1 MRAYF
6 IRRLLLIPPTLLGVT
21 LVVFILTRFVPGGP
35 VESLLAQMRRASAD
49 GGARAG
55 MVGQKQALS
64 TEQIDQLKEFYN
76 LDDTNHLRA
85 YAKWL
90 GVWPTAVGRKKV
102 EFPASETSQ
111 PVRTALTRER
121 LVIHREATGTYRLTT
136 ADGGSAGPWKV
147 RLLGIKPSPPASTTD
162 GAGAA
167 PAAPTPAPAGGA
179 PDPAASETPSKPPA
193 VIERLEVYQT
203 RFTGVLTGDLGR
215 STRYQDTVV
224 SMITERMPVSVY
236 YGLMTMLISYLISI
250 PLGLLKALKHNKL
263 FDNVTSML
271 VFSGYAIPAFAL
283 GALLVTWLAVRLGWF
298 PAGGFTGHDFAD
310 RDVMGKM
317 LDILYHS
324 ALPLFCYTIGS
335 FAFLTMMMK
344 NQLMDNLSADYIRT
358 AVAKGRSF
366 NQAVRHHALRNAFI
380 PIATTLGRLVTLL
393 VTGSFLIE
401 RVFDINGFG
410 LLFYE
415 SAIDRDYPVVMGT
428 TLLTALLIMLGNIVS
443 DLAVAMVDPRVKFS

>member
-49 GGARAG
+49 GGARGG

-102 EFPASETSQ
+102 EFPATETSQ

-121 LVIHREATGTYRLTT
+121 LVIHREATGAYRLTT
-136 ADGGSAGPWKV
+136 ADGNSAGPWKV
-147 RLLGIKPSPPASTTD
+147 RLLGIKPTPPADTTE
-162 GAGAA
+162 GAE
-167 PAAPTPAPAGGA
+167 TTLTETTPAGGA
-179 PDPAASETPSKPPA
+179 APKTPPA
-193 VIERLEVYQT
+193 IIERLEVYQT

-224 SMITERMPVSVY
+224 SMITERMPVSIY
-236 YGLMTMLISYLISI
+236 YGVMTMLISYLISI
-250 PLGLLKALKHNKL
+250 PLGLLKALRHNKL

-310 RDVMGKM
+310 RDVAGKM
-317 LDILYHS
+317 MDILYHS

>member
-1 MRAYF
+1 
-6 IRRLLLIPPTLLGVT
+6 
-21 LVVFILTRFVPGGP
+21 
-35 VESLLAQMRRASAD
+35 
-49 GGARAG
+49 
-55 MVGQKQALS
+55 
-64 TEQIDQLKEFYN
+64 
-76 LDDTNHLRA
+76 
-85 YAKWL
+85 
-90 GVWPTAVGRKKV
+90 
-102 EFPASETSQ
+102 
-111 PVRTALTRER
+111 
-121 LVIHREATGTYRLTT
+121 
-136 ADGGSAGPWKV
+136 
-147 RLLGIKPSPPASTTD
+147 
-162 GAGAA
+162 
-167 PAAPTPAPAGGA
+167 
-179 PDPAASETPSKPPA
+179 
-193 VIERLEVYQT
+193 
-203 RFTGVLTGDLGR
+203 
-215 STRYQDTVV
+215 
-224 SMITERMPVSVY
+224 MITERMPVSVY
-236 YGLMTMLISYLISI
+236 YGLMTMLISYLIAI
-250 PLGLLKALKHNKL
+250 PLGLLKALRHNKL

-310 RDVMGKM
+310 RDVTGKM

>member
-6 IRRLLLIPPTLLGVT
+6 FRRLLLIPPTLLGVT
-21 LVVFILTRFVPGGP
+21 LLVFVLTRFVPGGP
-35 VESLLAQMRRASAD
+35 VENLLAQMRRASAD
-49 GGARAG
+49 GGAKG
-55 MVGQKQALS
+55 GIVGQKQALS

-90 GVWPTAVGRKKV
+90 GVWPTPVGRKKLD
-102 EFPASETSQ
+102 FPADQESQ

-121 LVIHREATGTYRLTT
+121 LVVHRDGAGAYRLTT
-136 ADGGSAGPWKV
+136 AEGGDAGPWKV
-147 RLLGIKPSPPASTTD
+147 RSLGMKEMPAESGAPPETD
-162 GAGAA
+162 AA
-167 PAAPTPAPAGGA
+167 PA
-179 PDPAASETPSKPPA
+179 
-193 VIERLEVYQT
+193 ERVEVYQN
-203 RFTGVLTGDLGR
+203 RFSGVLTGDLGR

-224 SMITERMPVSVY
+224 SMIRERLPVSIY
-236 YGLMTMLISYLISI
+236 YGLMTMLISYVISI
-250 PLGLLKALKHNKL
+250 PLGLFKALRHNRP
-263 FDNVTSML
+263 FDNLSSMV
-271 VFSGYAIPAFAL
+271 VFAGYAIPSFAL
-283 GALLVTWLAVRLGWF
+283 GALLVTWLAVRIGLF
-298 PAGGFTGHDFAD
+298 PAGGFTSHDFAD
-310 RDVMGKM
+310 MGAFGKIG
-317 LDILYHS
+317 DILYHS

-358 AVAKGRSF
+358 AVAKGRPF
-366 NQAVRHHALRNAFI
+366 GEAVRHHALRNAFI

-415 SAIDRDYPVVMGT
+415 SAIDRDYPVVLGT
-428 TLLTALLIMLGNIVS
+428 TLLSALLIMLGNIVS
-443 DLAVAMVDPRVKFS
+443 DLAVAMVDPRVKFT